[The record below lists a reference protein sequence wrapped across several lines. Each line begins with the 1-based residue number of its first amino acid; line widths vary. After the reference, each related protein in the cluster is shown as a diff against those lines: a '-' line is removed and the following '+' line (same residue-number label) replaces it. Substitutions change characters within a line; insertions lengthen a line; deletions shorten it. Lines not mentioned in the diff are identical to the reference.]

1 MSERENEFEELL
13 DRTLRRRVNVVAP
26 VEMVGRISSAAGREV
41 VVVRRRLPVWQMAVA
56 ASVVVAVA
64 GSFYGWRREKGAER
78 GLVTQIALREMPSEG
93 VRTMSPM
100 VPVVAPSIPHVVRV
114 RVVRRRS
121 VSSGWAVEMNEGPKL
136 DTFPSTAMHPPK
148 PEPGSMEAQL
158 QMLISL
164 PQSTLAQ
171 MAETQAKEQSAP
183 KAQTDMQDNLN

>member
-1 MSERENEFEELL
+1 MSEREREFEELL

-26 VEMVGRISSAAGREV
+26 VEMAGRISAAAWREV

-56 ASVVVAVA
+56 ASVVLAVA
-64 GSFYGWRREKGAER
+64 GACYGWQRERGMER
-78 GLVTQIALREMPSEG
+78 GLAPQIALREMPSEG
-93 VRTMSPM
+93 VRAMSPA
-100 VPVVAPSIPHVVRV
+100 VPVVVPSIPHVVRA
-114 RVVRRRS
+114 RAMRQRS
-121 VSSGWAVEMNEGPKL
+121 MSSGWVVAMNEGPKL

-183 KAQTDMQDNLN
+183 KDQIDMQDKLN

>member
-1 MSERENEFEELL
+1 MSEREREFEELL

-26 VEMVGRISSAAGREV
+26 VEMVGRISAAAGREV
-41 VVVRRRLPVWQMAVA
+41 VVVRRRLPVWQMAMA
-56 ASVVVAVA
+56 ASVVLAVA
-64 GSFYGWRREKGAER
+64 GAFYGWQRERGMER
-78 GLVTQIALREMPSEG
+78 GLAPQIALREMPSEG
-93 VRTMSPM
+93 VRAMSPA
-100 VPVVAPSIPHVVRV
+100 VPSIQHVARA
-114 RVVRRRS
+114 RAVRRRS
-121 VSSGWAVEMNEGPKL
+121 MSSGWAVMNDGPKL

-183 KAQTDMQDNLN
+183 KDQIDVQDKLN

>member
-1 MSERENEFEELL
+1 MSEREREFEELL

-26 VEMVGRISSAAGREV
+26 VEMVGRISAAAGREV
-41 VVVRRRLPVWQMAVA
+41 VVVRRRLPVWQMAMA
-56 ASVVVAVA
+56 ASVVLAVA
-64 GSFYGWRREKGAER
+64 GAFYGWQRERGMER
-78 GLVTQIALREMPSEG
+78 GLAPQIALREMPSEG
-93 VRTMSPM
+93 VRAMSPA
-100 VPVVAPSIPHVVRV
+100 VPVVVLQHVARA
-114 RVVRRRS
+114 RAVRRRS
-121 VSSGWAVEMNEGPKL
+121 MSSGWVVAMNEGPKL

-183 KAQTDMQDNLN
+183 KDQIGMQDKLN